1 MKLSRVSSLRA
12 LVQKEAFYLSAAHQG
27 FCPLAIRL
35 KLQEKECGVEKHISA
50 RCPVSPLSG
59 SYFVMLFPS
68 RYLFPRQLLV
78 KHFWTPKQQI
88 DFLDIYHSLRKQSHS
103 EIIAYLERASALVSD
118 ERLRWHLTDVCTKV
132 LLQPSLSPDG
142 CIAQDLLGAADQ
154 GL

>member
-1 MKLSRVSSLRA
+1 MWGGGACLCQMPDEPTFR
-12 LVQKEAFYLSAAHQG
+12 
-27 FCPLAIRL
+27 
-35 KLQEKECGVEKHISA
+35 
-50 RCPVSPLSG
+50 
-59 SYFVMLFPS
+59 SYSVMLSPC

-132 LLQPSLSPDG
+132 LLQPSLSPAG

>member
-1 MKLSRVSSLRA
+1 M
-12 LVQKEAFYLSAAHQG
+12 
-27 FCPLAIRL
+27 
-35 KLQEKECGVEKHISA
+35 
-50 RCPVSPLSG
+50 SPLSG
-59 SYFVMLFPS
+59 SFFVMLSPC

-132 LLQPSLSPDG
+132 LQPSLSPAG
-142 CIAQDLLGAADQ
+142 CVAQNLLGAADQ